1 MIMKYYFTNTT
12 KGDFDAI
19 ETKVIM
25 LLKDEGFGVLT
36 QIDIKNILKNKLNVD
51 FKKYKILGACNPSF
65 AHKALLIEDKIGTM
79 LPCNIIVQE
88 VSPNVIEVSAINP
101 IKSMESVNNKELNV
115 VAKAVSKKLEKVIE
129 SINDEG

>member
-101 IKSMESVNNKELNV
+101 IKSMESVNNEELNV